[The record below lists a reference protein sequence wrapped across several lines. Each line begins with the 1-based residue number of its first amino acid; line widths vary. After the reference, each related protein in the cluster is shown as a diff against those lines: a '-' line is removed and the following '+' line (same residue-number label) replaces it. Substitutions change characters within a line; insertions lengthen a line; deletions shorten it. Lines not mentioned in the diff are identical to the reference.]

1 MKKLLLFTLV
11 CFASVLSFGQK
22 TANAST
28 ESLQKGKTSG
38 TFVFVMPS
46 DVTAAEVDGVKNY
59 YKQYFSATMDEKK
72 HELVVT
78 LINKDDETSKR
89 VINRLMVSLE
99 VSSFSVGGTELS
111 FDEMFDKYM
120 K

>member
-11 CFASVLSFGQK
+11 CFASALSFGQK
-22 TANAST
+22 VANASA
-28 ESLQKGKTSG
+28 ESLKNGKSSG
-38 TFVFVMPS
+38 NYTFVMPA

-59 YKQYFSATMDEKK
+59 YKQYFTVTMDEKK
-72 HELVVT
+72 HELTVNLVK
-78 LINKDDETSKR
+78 NDETSVR

-99 VSSFSVGGTELS
+99 VSDFSVGGTEMT
-111 FDEMFDKYM
+111 FDEMFEKYM

>member
-1 MKKLLLFTLV
+1 MKKLLLLTLV

-22 TANAST
+22 VANASA

-38 TFVFVMPS
+38 TFVFVMPN

-59 YKQYFSATMDEKK
+59 YKQYFTTTMDEKK
-72 HELVVT
+72 HELTVV
-78 LINKDDETSKR
+78 LVNKDEMSMK

-99 VSSFSVGGTELS
+99 VSGFSVGGTELS

>member
-1 MKKLLLFTLV
+1 MKKLLVLTLV
-11 CFASVLSFGQK
+11 CFAATFSFGQK
-22 TANAST
+22 VASASS

-38 TFVFVMPS
+38 VFVFSMPA

-59 YKQYFSATMDEKK
+59 YKQYFTTTMDEKK
-72 HELVVT
+72 HELTITMV
-78 LINKDDETSKR
+78 NKDEVSMN

-99 VSSFSVGGTELS
+99 VRDYLVSGTEMS
-111 FDEMFDKYM
+111 FDDIFEKYM